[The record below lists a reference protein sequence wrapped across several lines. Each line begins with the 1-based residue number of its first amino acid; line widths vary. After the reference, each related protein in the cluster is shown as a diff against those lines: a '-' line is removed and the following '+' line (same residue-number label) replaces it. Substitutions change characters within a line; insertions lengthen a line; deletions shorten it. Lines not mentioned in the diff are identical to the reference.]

1 MTSKI
6 KNGYY
11 PISISH
17 VKQLIKNCEKWGYGN
32 KDTCKYVAE
41 NIIDWLNINHEEIP
55 INETLFN
62 ELVSIT
68 HDLNSGSLIN
78 KIEIKFG
85 LLEK

>member
-1 MTSKI
+1 MKSKI

-17 VKQLIKNCEKWGYGN
+17 IKRLINNCEKWGYGN

-41 NIIDWLNINHEEIP
+41 SIIEWLRLNYTELIIND
-55 INETLFN
+55 TLYN

-68 HDLNSGSLIN
+68 HDLNNGSLIE
-78 KIEIKFG
+78 KIEIKFV
-85 LLEK
+85 